1 MKKLSQSRLPFIS
14 NEPLRISVNRNHAQ
28 ESFHE
33 VDIAVC
39 DASGEVKFGMGDY
52 ERDIFPRSAMKP
64 LQAIA
69 LLEANKRIG
78 NFPQL
83 SEEEIAL
90 ICASHNG
97 EQSHTNL
104 VISLLKKFDL
114 NMNSL
119 ICGAHWSLE
128 QETFIEQI
136 KTIEKPNETHNNCS
150 GKHAGMLILAKLLR
164 SPTEKYADI
173 KSEVQIKIL
182 EKLQT
187 MTGSNL
193 LNNVVAIDGCGAPAY
208 RAPLI
213 NWARAYAL
221 FAGGGSLPDITR
233 ESCLRIRNSI
243 ANNSY
248 FIAGRNRACTDIN
261 RAYGGKITVKVGA
274 EGVYSAAFHELK
286 FGMTLKTRDG
296 DKRGAEVALCA
307 VLHALGYQIPKTVR
321 PYADREIYNWS
332 GKKVG
337 NITLDNLNF

>member
-1 MKKLSQSRLPFIS
+1 MKKLFHSQIPFIS
-14 NEPLRISVNRNHAQ
+14 TEPLRISINRNEAE
-28 ESFHE
+28 ESYHE

-193 LNNVVAIDGCGAPAY
+193 LSQMLAKYG
-208 RAPLI
+208 
-213 NWARAYAL
+213 
-221 FAGGGSLPDITR
+221 AGGEPIAKPST
-233 ESCLRIRNSI
+233 CL
-243 ANNSY
+243 
-248 FIAGRNRACTDIN
+248 
-261 RAYGGKITVKVGA
+261 
-274 EGVYSAAFHELK
+274 
-286 FGMTLKTRDG
+286 
-296 DKRGAEVALCA
+296 
-307 VLHALGYQIPKTVR
+307 
-321 PYADREIYNWS
+321 
-332 GKKVG
+332 
-337 NITLDNLNF
+337 